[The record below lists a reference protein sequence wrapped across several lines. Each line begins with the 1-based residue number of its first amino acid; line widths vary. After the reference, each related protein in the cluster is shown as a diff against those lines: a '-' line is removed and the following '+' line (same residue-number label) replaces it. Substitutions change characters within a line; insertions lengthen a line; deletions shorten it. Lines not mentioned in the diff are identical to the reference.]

1 MAIRRFLWLIA
12 CCIFANFSLTL
23 AATSLGFEVP
33 SIAWKECGEQ
43 LLCGNLTVPLD
54 WSRPDGPRIQLYVNK
69 LEAKAKDSPEHL
81 GTLFFEPGG
90 PGLSGS
96 RDVSQF
102 TRFEGMGLLE
112 RYDMVGLDP
121 RSVGFSSPLIC
132 DDRIPGDKFPGWP
145 YTQSKFQ
152 SLSQRN
158 RKFAQSC
165 VDLSGELAMHVD
177 TASVAKDLEA
187 LRAVLGAPKLNLLA
201 FSYGTQLAA
210 TYISLFPE
218 SVGRILMDGN
228 LDHTTDRII
237 AFTSEAKTVEAC
249 FGRWADWCARNE
261 TCTFRSQT
269 QPNTRELFAGLLA
282 DIDSGNLKLE
292 FTPNCE
298 PVGCESQRLTGDDI
312 VRVVR
317 GFLYSPDYDWPGLG
331 RALDALQH
339 GDPGP
344 LMSHGERMDK
354 PPKTDPPTN
363 TEQAG
368 VVVTCLD
375 FDYAKSFPQFQQ
387 LRELGRSIAP
397 LTRGHLTQSGIN
409 NIECTGFPFT
419 RPPDAMQKPLDI
431 NDNNVPPVLMV
442 QNTYDPAT
450 SYQSALNLQRQ
461 IPNSRLLVR
470 EGDGHISYRLSG
482 RVRKLVDGF
491 LLNGT
496 MPEQGTRVMS
506 SSMGEGYGT

>member
-1 MAIRRFLWLIA
+1 
-12 CCIFANFSLTL
+12 
-23 AATSLGFEVP
+23 
-33 SIAWKECGEQ
+33 
-43 LLCGNLTVPLD
+43 
-54 WSRPDGPRIQLYVNK
+54 
-69 LEAKAKDSPEHL
+69 
-81 GTLFFEPGG
+81 
-90 PGLSGS
+90 
-96 RDVSQF
+96 
-102 TRFEGMGLLE
+102 MGLLE

-132 DDRIPGDKFPGWP
+132 DDRILGDRFPSWP
-145 YTQSKFQ
+145 YTQSEFEL
-152 SLSQRN
+152 LSQRN

-187 LRAVLGAPKLNLLA
+187 LRAVLGAPRLNLLA

-218 SVGRILMDGN
+218 RVGRIVMDGN
-228 LDHTTDRII
+228 LDHTTDRIT

-269 QPNTRELFAGLLA
+269 QPNTRKLFAGLLA

-298 PVGCESQRLTGDDI
+298 PVGCGSQRLTGDDI

-419 RPPDAMQKPLDI
+419 GPPDAIQEPLNI
-431 NDNNVPPVLMV
+431 NYSNLPPVLMV

-461 IPNSRLLVR
+461 IPNSVLLVR

-482 RVRKLVDGF
+482 HVRKLVDGF

-496 MPEQGTRVMS
+496 LPEQDTVVMS